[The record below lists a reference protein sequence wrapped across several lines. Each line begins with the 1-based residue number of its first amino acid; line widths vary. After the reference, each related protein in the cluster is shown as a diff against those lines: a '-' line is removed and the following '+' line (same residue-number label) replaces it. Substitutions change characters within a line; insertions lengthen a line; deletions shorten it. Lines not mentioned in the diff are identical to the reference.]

1 MTDQALP
8 TVDVFTAGCPL
19 CDDTVA
25 AVRSLVGDAA
35 EVRVLDTHDAD
46 VARLARE
53 LGLGAVPAVVVEGE
67 PASCCGGLGPDEADL
82 VRTLREAG
90 IEPVR
95 AAATSDDSPEA
106 HDAPEA
112 DDSADDAPAARSG
125 CC

>member
-1 MTDQALP
+1 MTDQTLP

-19 CDDTVA
+19 CDDTVR
-25 AVRSLVGDAA
+25 AVRELVGDAA

-46 VARLARE
+46 VARSARD

-67 PASCCGGLGPDEADL
+67 PASCCGGSGPNEADL

-95 AAATSDDSPEA
+95 AAKTEPATAESDDEA
-106 HDAPEA
+106 E
-112 DDSADDAPAARSG
+112 SDDAPAGRSG

>member
-1 MTDQALP
+1 MTAPTLP

-25 AVRSLVGDAA
+25 AVRSLVGDSA

-46 VARLARE
+46 VARRARE
-53 LGLGAVPAVVVEGE
+53 LGLGAIPAVVVEGE

-95 AAATSDDSPEA
+95 ATATAETPDEG
-106 HDAPEA
+106 
-112 DDSADDAPAARSG
+112 DDAPAARSG